1 LLKALN
7 LHMKVISFMYHI
19 FLISALCDYQKQ
31 QSVTLFCLLMVLER
45 VCCALVVRAVVA
57 ASIFRH
63 LSSYAFSG
71 LVVK

>member
-1 LLKALN
+1 
-7 LHMKVISFMYHI
+7 
-19 FLISALCDYQKQ
+19 
-31 QSVTLFCLLMVLER
+31 MVLGR

-71 LVVK
+71 LVVKLENQMTRKEPVQEGSAGRKGEGRIGANPLGRSL

>member
-1 LLKALN
+1 MCLCFSIALD
-7 LHMKVISFMYHI
+7 LYVIRVHCLI
-19 FLISALCDYQKQ
+19 FLITALRNDQ
-31 QSVTLFCLLMVLER
+31 QSVILFCLLVLWR

>member
-1 LLKALN
+1 MCLCFSIALD
-7 LHMKVISFMYHI
+7 LYVILVHCLI
-19 FLISALCDYQKQ
+19 FLITALRNDQ
-31 QSVTLFCLLMVLER
+31 QSVILFCLLVVLGR

>member
-1 LLKALN
+1 MLT
-7 LHMKVISFMYHI
+7 
-19 FLISALCDYQKQ
+19 KQ
-31 QSVTLFCLLMVLER
+31 QSVTLFRLLMVLER
-45 VCCALVVRAVVA
+45 VCCALVVQAVVA

>member
-1 LLKALN
+1 MCLCFSIALD
-7 LHMKVISFMYHI
+7 LHVILVHCLI
-19 FLISALCDYQKQ
+19 FLITALRNDQ
-31 QSVTLFCLLMVLER
+31 QSVILFCLLVLGR